1 MGGKV
6 EAEVELKA
14 PPAKFF
20 NVFRKAA
27 HHIPTHTP
35 SNIQAVDCHH
45 GDWESHDG
53 IKIWNYTCEGK
64 TEVFK
69 ERVEFDEK
77 NKIVKLN
84 GLEGDLMKVY
94 KVYNSIFEFVS
105 KSGGGG
111 SGGGGGVAKLA
122 IEYEKLDSSFP
133 APTKYMD
140 FMINLTKETDAGL
153 VKSG

>member
-1 MGGKV
+1 MSGKL

-35 SNIQAVDCHH
+35 SNIQAVKCHH
-45 GDWESHDG
+45 GEWDTHDA

-64 TEVFK
+64 AEVFK
-69 ERVEFDEK
+69 ERVEFDEQK
-77 NKIVKLN
+77 KIVKLN
-84 GLEGDLMKVY
+84 GLEGDVMKIY
-94 KVYNSIFEFVS
+94 KVYNPIFELVS
-105 KSGGGG
+105 SE

-122 IEYEKLDSSFP
+122 IEYEKLDPSFP